1 MTVGVF
7 RFSFSADVALD
18 EAEMTLQLATFSAEG
33 MYGVAQVRLD
43 FGYHVDADH
52 RLILIDAST
61 EVGAT
66 VAHIFTGL
74 LLREFGEDSFTVER
88 VHSNQNQPEEAV
100 A

>member
-7 RFSFSADVALD
+7 RFSISGDVALD
-18 EAEMTLQLATFSAEG
+18 EVEMTLQLATFAAEG
-33 MYGVAQVRLD
+33 LFGSAQVRLD

-52 RLILIDAST
+52 RLILIDGST

-74 LLREFGEDSFTVER
+74 LLREFGEDSFAVER
-88 VHSNQNQPEEAV
+88 VHSHQNQPEEV
-100 A
+100 AA